1 MICRADSFRRLLAVC
16 LAAGAIASSCQNG
29 VAVAAVDPVLEEQA
43 IRAAVERVAASTV
56 RIEVIGLPA
65 EGEVAAGAGPSTGLV
80 VGAEGWIVTTSF
92 AVTAETVE
100 VIVVMPD
107 GTRSPAKVVGRDP
120 ARTIVLLKIDAA
132 TALPVPTPAPA
143 SEVRVG
149 RWAIALGR
157 AWNASQANVSVGVI
171 SALGRGWGR
180 AVQTDAA
187 VSPANYGGPLVD
199 IHGRVIGVLAP
210 IPADTAGM
218 NVGTELYDSGIGF
231 AVPLEDVLK
240 RLPALQAGKTILPG
254 LLGITYTSRDLFSQ
268 PPVIATARAG
278 APAAKAGFRTG
289 DRIVAANGRDV
300 TRIAELRH
308 VLGGLSAGDSLRLA
322 VVRKD
327 RDGEQRIEK
336 EITLAGELPPYRRPS
351 LGIGLDRIVEKPSG
365 DRAAV
370 VTWVWP
376 DGPAAKAGILPGDRI
391 LSIDAEGGSAGAGEA
406 SVKADSKAFFG
417 LVAGSEIGGS
427 FRIVIDRGGSERTV
441 ELTAAAFPA
450 GFPPESLSIA
460 KPEANAGTDGAEKKG
475 GGADEKGGRVER
487 LGGVDVAD
495 PPIVVLP
502 RGGGDRPI
510 GVLVFLGARRKDR
523 EAAAASWQ
531 QAADAS
537 QVAILLP
544 SSANP
549 VRWTADDVPGIA
561 KAVQT
566 LAGRRPVDRSRI
578 AVAGMQAGGSFAW
591 TVAESLGNAVRGV
604 AILDAGLPV
613 RATIPAADPGRPLSV
628 VLARP
633 SPDAVD
639 ADSARRRVE
648 ADVAK
653 LEKAGIPVGM
663 LPKHIADP
671 IPYETICRWVE
682 TLGML

>member
-1 MICRADSFRRLLAVC
+1 MMCRYGKFRRVLAAC
-16 LAAGAIASSCQNG
+16 LAAGAIASSCQVG
-29 VAVAAVDPVLEEQA
+29 VFAAGVDPALEEQA
-43 IRAAVERVAASTV
+43 ILAAAERVAASTV
-56 RIEVIGLPA
+56 RIEVIGLPG
-65 EGEVAAGAGPSTGLV
+65 EGEAAAGAGPSTGLV
-80 VGAEGWIVTTSF
+80 VGADGWIVTTSF
-92 AVTAETVE
+92 AVTSETVE
-100 VIVVMPD
+100 VIVVLPD
-107 GTRSPAKVVGRDP
+107 GARRPAKVVGRDL
-120 ARTIVLLKIDAA
+120 ARTIVLLKIDSAK
-132 TALPVPTPAPA
+132 ALPVPMPAPA

-149 RWAIALGR
+149 QWAIALGR
-157 AWNASQANVSVGVI
+157 AWTASQANVSVGVI

-240 RLPALQAGKTILPG
+240 RLPTLQAGKTILPG

-278 APAAKAGFRTG
+278 APAAKAGLRTG

-308 VLGGLSAGDSLRLA
+308 VLGGLSAGDSLQLA
-322 VVRKD
+322 VVRKG
-327 RDGEQRIEK
+327 RDGEQRLEK
-336 EITLAGELPPYRRPS
+336 EITLAGEMPPYRRPC
-351 LGIGLDRIVEKPSG
+351 LGIGLDRIAEKTSG
-365 DRAAV
+365 DGAAV
-370 VTWVWP
+370 VRWVWP

-391 LSIDAEGGSAGAGEA
+391 LSIADDGGPAKADEA
-406 SVKADSKAFFG
+406 AVKADSKAFFG
-417 LVAGSEIGGS
+417 LVAGNEIGS
-427 FRIVIDRGGSERTV
+427 RFRIVIDRGGSERTI
-441 ELTAAAFPA
+441 ELTAAAFPT
-450 GFPPESLSIA
+450 GFPPDTLAIA
-460 KPEANAGTDGAEKKG
+460 KPEADAETDGAEKKG
-475 GGADEKGGRVER
+475 EGGDEKGGRVER
-487 LGGVDVAD
+487 LGGADVAA

-502 RGGGDRPI
+502 RGGGNRPI
-510 GVLVFLGARRKDR
+510 GVLVFLGAQRKDR
-523 EAAAASWQ
+523 EAAAARWQ
-531 QAADAS
+531 EAADAS
-537 QVAILLP
+537 MVAILLP
-544 SSANP
+544 SSSNP
-549 VRWTADDVPGIA
+549 VRWTNDDVPGIA

-604 AILDAGLPV
+604 AILDAGLPA

-639 ADSARRRVE
+639 ADSARRRFE

-653 LEKAGIPVGM
+653 LEKSGIPVGT
-663 LPKHIADP
+663 LPKHLADP